1 MLSWRGFNAA
11 GVGKMPAPRLPSG
24 GAEPR
29 GLLVTP
35 RCPGL
40 SAHLRN
46 VVVGRWNLG
55 RAGCWGRSL
64 PYLQSC
70 PGRGH
75 GPGSPGI
82 PCCRSVAALPLP
94 AASSVLKKHN

>member
-1 MLSWRGFNAA
+1 M
-11 GVGKMPAPRLPSG
+11 
-24 GAEPR
+24 
-29 GLLVTP
+29 TP

-40 SAHLRN
+40 PNPLLN
-46 VVVGRWNLG
+46 VVVGRGELG

-64 PYLQSC
+64 PHRQGC